1 MRGRI
6 DHLVLTVREPQASF
20 ALYDAFLRFLG
31 YELVSQGDAGFEWA
45 LEGEEGEEGSP
56 SICLVKARDGGTDRQ
71 HDRYSPGLHHL
82 AWAADSREDVDRL
95 HALLVERKADVL
107 DAPADYPQY
116 NKGQGY
122 YAVFFADGDG
132 LKLEYVFTP
141 PR

>member
-6 DHLVLTVREPQASF
+6 DHIILTVREPEASF

-31 YELVSQGDAGFEWA
+31 YELVSRGDAGIEWV
-45 LEGEEGEEGSP
+45 LEDEEGSP
-56 SICLVKARDGGTDRQ
+56 SVGLVKARGAGVARR

-95 HALLVERKADVL
+95 HELLVGMKADVL

-116 NKGQGY
+116 NTGQGY
-122 YAVFFADGDG
+122 YAVFFADADG

>member
-6 DHLVLTVREPQASF
+6 DHIVLTVREPRASF

-45 LEGEEGEEGSP
+45 LEGEEGSP
-56 SICLVKARDGGTDRQ
+56 SICLVKARDGGTVRQ

-82 AWAADSREDVDRL
+82 AWRADSRDDVDRL
-95 HALLVERKADVL
+95 HALLVERGADVL

-116 NKGQGY
+116 NQGRGY
-122 YAVFFADGDG
+122 YAVFFADADG

-141 PR
+141 PS

>member
-6 DHLVLTVREPQASF
+6 DHLVLTVREPRASF
-20 ALYDAFLRFLG
+20 ALYDAVLRFLG

-45 LEGEEGEEGSP
+45 LKGEEGSP
-56 SICLVKARDGGTDRQ
+56 SICLVKARDGGTARQ

-95 HALLVERKADVL
+95 HALLVERRADVL

>member
-1 MRGRI
+1 MRGTPHHI
-6 DHLVLTVREPQASF
+6 DLTVHSLERSAPFYASILGF
-20 ALYDAFLRFLG
+20 MGYRNERANEWVLASGPVTLSVDLVAAHGPDA
-31 YELVSQGDAGFEWA
+31 
-45 LEGEEGEEGSP
+45 
-56 SICLVKARDGGTDRQ
+56 ARRN
-71 HDRYSPGLHHL
+71 DRYSPGLHHL

-116 NKGQGY
+116 NKGRGY

>member
-6 DHLVLTVREPQASF
+6 DHIVLTVREPQASF

-56 SICLVKARDGGTDRQ
+56 SICLVKARDGGTARQ

-95 HALLVERKADVL
+95 HALWWRGGPTCSMPLQTTRSTTRGRDT
-107 DAPADYPQY
+107 
-116 NKGQGY
+116 
-122 YAVFFADGDG
+122 
-132 LKLEYVFTP
+132 TP
-141 PR
+141 SSSRTGTA

>member
-6 DHLVLTVREPQASF
+6 DHIVLTVREPQASF

-56 SICLVKARDGGTDRQ
+56 SICLVKARDGGTARQ

-95 HALLVERKADVL
+95 HALLVERRADVL

-141 PR
+141 R